1 MRLQVAKNAGR
12 RGPLGLVHSY
22 ATISSALSVMSRT
35 QNVRKPL
42 RHSGRYIPN
51 MPSSTLRLSFGGV
64 AMVRFSEAAID
75 MYQLRYLGELEQH
88 EVLPMPFRTPSW
100 EAH

>member
-22 ATISSALSVMSRT
+22 ATISSALSVMSKA
-35 QNVRKPL
+35 QNVRRPQ
-42 RHSGRYIPN
+42 RHSGKYIPN

-88 EVLPMPFRTPSW
+88 EVLPMPFRTPSR